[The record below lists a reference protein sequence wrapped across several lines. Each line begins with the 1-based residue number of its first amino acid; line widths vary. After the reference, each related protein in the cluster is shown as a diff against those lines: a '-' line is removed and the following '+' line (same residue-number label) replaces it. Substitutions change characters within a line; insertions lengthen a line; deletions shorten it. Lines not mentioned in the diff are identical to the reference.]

1 MQAPSTEKPKLG
13 DSDIEA
19 AKARAADEVRQ
30 KVWDAKTKKSIGGI
44 CVGC

>member
-1 MQAPSTEKPKLG
+1 MQAPSNAKPKLG
-13 DSDIEA
+13 NSEIEA

-30 KVWDAKTKKSIGGI
+30 KVWDAKTKKSMGGI